1 MKEKK
6 EDNSLSE
13 KIFKILVALVVLV
26 FAIIIIK
33 QPDGSFS
40 FSQNKLREPSKSKP
54 TPTNSVPGELK
65 WTDSFK
71 GISNEKSDSKDKGF
85 LD

>member
-26 FAIIIIK
+26 FVIIIIQ
-33 QPDGSFS
+33 QPSGSFS
-40 FSQNKLREPSKSKP
+40 FSENKLRESPKSRP
-54 TPTNSVPGELK
+54 TPIDSVPSELK

>member
-13 KIFKILVALVVLV
+13 KIFKILLVLVLLV
-26 FAIIIIK
+26 FALIIIK
-33 QPDGSFS
+33 QPSGSFS
-40 FSQNKLREPSKSKP
+40 FSQNKLREPPKSKP